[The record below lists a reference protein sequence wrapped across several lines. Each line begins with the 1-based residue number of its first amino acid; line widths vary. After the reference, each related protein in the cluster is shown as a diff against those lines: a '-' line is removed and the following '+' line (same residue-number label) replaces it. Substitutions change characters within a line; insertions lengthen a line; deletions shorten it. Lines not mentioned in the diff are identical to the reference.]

1 MSCDDDSDDTDGTDA
16 DVLAG
21 DLAAPDAD
29 VLAGAPAAPDAVLAG
44 APAAPDADVLAC
56 DLAAPGAAVL
66 AGAPAAP
73 DADVLA
79 CDLAAPGA
87 AVLAGAGTPSSAAV
101 LAVAVSPSG
110 HDVLAGADCHVDDE
124 DGLPTRA
131 PNKAAPFHKEQ
142 VIKHYVEFLLDKET
156 QSLVQVVY
164 LLRQLT
170 DQDVPSSKFNRLFKE
185 KTGKYDSTRGR
196 VRKLISLFYN
206 KCKGLV

>member
-1 MSCDDDSDDTDGTDA
+1 MSCDDDSDDTDGADA
-16 DVLAG
+16 DVL
-21 DLAAPDAD
+21 P
-29 VLAGAPAAPDAVLAG
+29 GA
-44 APAAPDADVLAC
+44 
-56 DLAAPGAAVL
+56 LAAPGAAVL
-66 AGAPAAP
+66 SGALAAP
-73 DADVLA
+73 RAAVLSGA
-79 CDLAAPGA
+79 LAAPGAALLPGAHAAPGA
-87 AVLAGAGTPSSAAV
+87 AVLVG
-101 LAVAVSPSG
+101 AVSPTG
-110 HDVLAGADCHVDDE
+110 GAALAGADCHVDDE

-185 KTGKYDSTRGR
+185 KTGKYDSSRGR
-196 VRKLISLFYN
+196 VRKLIGLFYN

>member
-1 MSCDDDSDDTDGTDA
+1 MSCDDDSDLTDGA
-16 DVLAG
+16 
-21 DLAAPDAD
+21 DAD
-29 VLAGAPAAPDAVLAG
+29 VLAGALAAPGADVLAG
-44 APAAPDADVLAC
+44 A
-56 DLAAPGAAVL
+56 LAAPGAAVP
-66 AGAPAAP
+66 AGA
-73 DADVLA
+73 
-79 CDLAAPGA
+79 LAAPGA
-87 AVLAGAGTPSSAAV
+87 AVMACAGTPFRAPVLAVAGTPSGAAV
-101 LAVAVSPSG
+101 LAGAVSPTG
-110 HDVLAGADCHVDDE
+110 AAAFAGADCHVNDE

-142 VIKHYVEFLLDKET
+142 VIKHYVEFLLDKEA